1 MDSSMITPTA
11 AMLGSCIPD
20 QSLRLPA
27 VIHGVNRCTA
37 ACKEIDPIVPTV
49 RSSLAR
55 HLR

>member
-1 MDSSMITPTA
+1 MITPTA